1 MAFKDKTFQKTFH
14 RTGICQCQC
23 QTILIKCITSNCC
36 TGTGKLQKP
45 LKYKEMNRN
54 DPQTL
59 AQSPRV
65 ERN

>member
-1 MAFKDKTFQKTFH
+1 MSMSMSNNFE
-14 RTGICQCQC
+14 
-23 QTILIKCITSNCC
+23 KC
-36 TGTGKLQKP
+36 

>member
-1 MAFKDKTFQKTFH
+1 MSMSMSNNFE
-14 RTGICQCQC
+14 
-23 QTILIKCITSNCC
+23 KCFTSNCC

-59 AQSPRV
+59 AQSPRI